1 MCPTAVTSVPVPAPA
16 VDKAAAAVAAVN
28 LASQAPPAAAAA
40 PVAASKKTPV
50 QAAADAVT
58 SVDASTTRDARL
70 AAAADLVKLALA
82 GPADGA
88 AAVAAL
94 VAAAG
99 APDASPQAKEGAA
112 LGLGALASAGGPALE
127 AHTATQGLP
136 ALFTLAGDKAAAVR
150 EAAAEGVTTVISA
163 ITPAGLRHVLPSIL
177 DATDHAKAWQTK
189 VAALRALGEL
199 SAAQPAA
206 VAALVPVII
215 PAASY
220 AVSDAKPDVKAAA
233 MAALDAVA
241 KTIGNADLDAFIPA
255 LVSCIARPD
264 EVPECVHKLGATTF
278 VQAVEA
284 PTLALMV
291 PLLLRG
297 LRERQTAVRRKA
309 ALITDNMA
317 KLVDSPLDA
326 AVFLP
331 RLLPDVRKM
340 AAEVSDP
347 EARNVAERTV
357 KTLVSVGA
365 EGDIS
370 QLADKYK
377 PADPVA
383 TKAALVKALADAG
396 VDAAACPG
404 VAAVVEYAAAA
415 GTSLADAKAFLAD
428 EWAPITPFLAPVFGG
443 DAAKAGAV
451 TKAFLRACEVAAEER
466 VEEADD
472 DEGED
477 LCNCEFSLAYGGLIL
492 LNNARLRL
500 KRGKRY
506 GLCGPNGVGK
516 STLMRAIANGQLDG
530 FPPADQL
537 RTVYVEHDIDASQ
550 AETPVL
556 DFIVSDASV
565 VATTAPSKEEVATVL
580 GSVGFTADMQAAPVA
595 SLSGGWKMKL
605 ALARAMLM
613 KADILL
619 LDEPTNH
626 LDVHNVAWLEAYLTS
641 LTDVTSMI
649 VSHDSGFLDNVCTH
663 VIHYESRKL
672 RRYRGNLSEF
682 VKQVPSAKAYYEL
695 GASSIKFILPE
706 PSFLEGVKSKDR
718 AILKMK
724 DVSFAY
730 PGTERTVLTGV
741 TVQYCL
747 NSRVA
752 VTGANGAGKSTM
764 IKLLTGEM
772 EPVGGD
778 VWKHPNLRIAY
789 VAQHAFHHLEMHLEK
804 TPNEYIRWRYAIGED
819 RENLSK
825 VDRVLTEEEEEA
837 LRQPFKMEDGS
848 KRVVDKLVGRRK
860 LKRDYEYE
868 VQWQGHRPED
878 NTWMPRDVL
887 ERRGFSKLVTEVD
900 VKEAARLGL
909 HARPLTTAQ
918 VEKHLA
924 DLGVDPEFGTHSH
937 IRGLSGGQKVKVVIA
952 AAMWQSPHMLILDE
966 PTNYLDRESLGAL
979 ADAIKDYGGG
989 VVMITHSREFAG
1001 ALCPEKWHVEG
1012 GTLAATGQPAALLE
1026 AAKLE
1031 WKRQEET
1038 VDAFGNTV
1046 KIKAPKKTLSNKDKK
1061 KQAKARQMRRDRGEE
1076 VTDSDED
1083 AW

>member
-28 LASQAPPAAAAA
+28 LASQAPAAAAPAASSNSKKTPIQAAVDAVTAPAALAREDRVAAAEALAKLALTSPADSAAAVATLVAAAAA
-40 PVAASKKTPV
+40 A
-50 QAAADAVT
+50 
-58 SVDASTTRDARL
+58 
-70 AAAADLVKLALA
+70 
-82 GPADGA
+82 
-88 AAVAAL
+88 
-94 VAAAG
+94 
-99 APDASPQAKEGAA
+99 DASPQAKEGVA
-112 LGLGALASAGGPALE
+112 LGLTALAKAGGAGVE
-127 AHTATQGLP
+127 AHTAAVGLP
-136 ALFTLAGDKAAAVR
+136 ALFTLAGDKAAPVR
-150 EAAAEGVTTVISA
+150 EAAEEGLTLILSA
-163 ITPAGLRHVLPSIL
+163 LSPAGLRFVLPAIL

-199 SAAQPAA
+199 SAAHPAA
-206 VAALVPVII
+206 VAALVPTII

-220 AVSDAKPDVKAAA
+220 AVSDAKPDVKSAA

-284 PTLALMV
+284 PTLSLMV

-340 AAEVSDP
+340 AEEVSDP
-347 EARNVAERTV
+347 EARTVAERTV

-377 PADPVA
+377 PACPVA

-396 VDAAACPG
+396 VDAAAPG
-404 VAAVVEYAAAA
+404 VCAVVDYAAAA
-415 GTSLADAKAFLAD
+415 GTSLADAKAFLGE
-428 EWAPITPFLAPVFGG
+428 EWAPIEPFLAPTLGG
-443 DAAKAGAV
+443 DAAKAAAV

-500 KRGKRY
+500 KRGMRY

-556 DFIVSDASV
+556 DFIVADANV
-565 VATTAPSKEEVATVL
+565 VATTAPSKEEVAKVL
-580 GSVGFTADMQAAPVA
+580 SSVGFTAEMQADPVA

-626 LDVHNVAWLEAYLTS
+626 LDVSNVAWLENYLTS

-649 VSHDSGFLDNVCTH
+649 VSHDSGFLDHVCTH

-672 RRYRGNLSEF
+672 RRYKGNLSEF

-724 DVSFAY
+724 DVTFAY

-741 TVQYCL
+741 TVQCCL

-772 EPVGGD
+772 EPVDGD

-909 HARPLTTAQ
+909 HARPLTLAQ
-918 VEKHLA
+918 VEKHLQ

-989 VVMITHSREFAG
+989 VVMITHSREFAD
-1001 ALCPEKWHVEG
+1001 ALCPEKWHVAD

-1061 KQAKARQMRRDRGEE
+1061 KQAKARAMRKERGEE